1 MAFLDIINIPGLLG
15 KEVHSF
21 KRSNVYDKLELGL
34 AGLHSPV
41 TVLWEIANA
50 AARPAI
56 YFLASP
62 AAWEG
67 LKHVCCSSSRRY
79 STQFYTPVMRTLN
92 LCSYGSV
99 STKEDE
105 VALSP
110 VVERIS
116 SL

>member
-1 MAFLDIINIPGLLG
+1 MQVTLVTVFYLGSVVGSLLPYLDQQ
-15 KEVHSF
+15 
-21 KRSNVYDKLELGL
+21 LELGL